1 MKLVERE
8 FISSTA
14 YFMYFQMWV
23 QACRTGLMNI
33 IVNRN
38 NDVERQKRDKKNE
51 YLKQYKDNKLGK
63 MMTILTEQF
72 LPILIQKVIH
82 SILYSFLEEISSKE
96 TVNE

>member
-14 YFMYFQMWV
+14 YFIYFQMWV

-38 NDVERQKRDKKNE
+38 NDVERQKKDLKNE
-51 YLKQYKDNKLGK
+51 YLKQYKGNKFL
-63 MMTILTEQF
+63 MTEQF

-96 TVNE
+96 TGTV